1 MKRTQGAR
9 APCRLSASLITVL
22 TIATLAVTMLFN
34 SAFAG
39 ELEDVYDR
47 VKHGF
52 AGSGGVK
59 IHYAMLGP
67 ASASAPLIVMI
78 HGFPDFWY
86 SWRHQMAVLS
96 KDYQVVAIDQRGYNL
111 SDKPKGKEN
120 YDMSLLIE
128 DVRAVIKHLGRDR
141 AVVVGHDW
149 GGRVAWGFAM
159 KYPEMTHRLIVCNLP
174 HPRGVAY
181 ERAHNEEQKAN
192 TAYAQRFRQEDA
204 AKSLTAEGLAGRIKD
219 PKVRERYVEAFRRSD
234 FEAMLNYY
242 KQNYPAPPYL
252 EDTSPVVKVKPP
264 VLLFHGLDDKAL
276 MHGALNHTWEW
287 LEKDLTLV
295 TIPGVG
301 HFVQNDAAEFVSGM
315 MKSWLELQAVK
326 P

>member
-1 MKRTQGAR
+1 MKHTFLGAR
-9 APCRLSASLITVL
+9 ASCPYSFALIAALTTAMLAISPPLLSTSASD
-22 TIATLAVTMLFN
+22 A
-34 SAFAG
+34 
-39 ELEDVYDR
+39 EDVFDR
-47 VKHGF
+47 VKHGY
-52 AGSGGVK
+52 ADSGGVK
-59 IHYAMLGP
+59 IHYASLGP
-67 ASASAPLIVMI
+67 ASAPLIVMI

-96 KDYQVVAIDQRGYNL
+96 KDYLVVAIDQRGYNM
-111 SDKPKGKEN
+111 SDKPRGKEN
-120 YDMSLLIE
+120 YDMSLLID
-128 DVRAVIKHLGRDR
+128 DVRAVIKHMARDK

-159 KYPEMTHRLIVCNLP
+159 KHPEMTHRLIVCNLP
-174 HPRGVAY
+174 HPRGIAY
-181 ERAHNEEQKAN
+181 ERAHNKEQQAN
-192 TAYAQRFRQEDA
+192 TAYAQRFKQEDA
-204 AKSLTAEGLAGRIKD
+204 AKNLSAEALAARIKD
-219 PKVRERYVEAFRRSD
+219 PKERAHYLEAFRRSD

-252 EDTSPVVKVKPP
+252 EETSQVVKVKPP
-264 VLLFHGLDDKAL
+264 VLLFHGLEDRAL

-301 HFVQNDAAEFVSGM
+301 HFVQNDAAEFVSAM
-315 MKSWLELQAVK
+315 MKSWLEVQSAK

>member
-1 MKRTQGAR
+1 MKRTATSAALIAVLITTILALIGLSR
-9 APCRLSASLITVL
+9 SAS
-22 TIATLAVTMLFN
+22 ASAV
-34 SAFAG
+34 
-39 ELEDVYDR
+39 EDVYDR
-47 VKHGF
+47 VKHGYADS
-52 AGSGGVK
+52 AGVR

-67 ASASAPLIVMI
+67 TSGSANAPLIVMI

-120 YDMSLLIE
+120 YDMSLLVD
-128 DVRAVIKHLGRDR
+128 DVRAVIKHLGRDK
-141 AVVVGHDW
+141 AIIVGHDW

-174 HPRGVAY
+174 HPRGVAF
-181 ERAHNEEQKAN
+181 ERAHNNEQKIN

-204 AKSLTAEGLAGRIKD
+204 AKSLTAEGLAARIKD
-219 PKVRERYVEAFRRSD
+219 PKEREHYVEAFRRSD

-264 VLLFHGLDDKAL
+264 VLLIHGLDDKAL

-287 LEKDLTLV
+287 LERDLTLV

-301 HFVQNDAAEFVSGM
+301 HFVQNDAAEFVSAM
-315 MKSWLELQAVK
+315 MKSWLEVQSSK

>member
-1 MKRTQGAR
+1 MRRYAT
-9 APCRLSASLITVL
+9 SASLIAVL
-22 TIATLAVTMLFN
+22 ITAI
-34 SAFAG
+34 FAG
-39 ELEDVYDR
+39 MGASSSASTRAVEDVFDR
-47 VKHGF
+47 VKHGY
-52 AGSGGVK
+52 ADSGGVK

-67 ASASAPLIVMI
+67 ASGSAAAPLVVMI

-86 SWRHQMAVLS
+86 SWRHQMAALS

-120 YDMSLLIE
+120 YDMTLLVE
-128 DVRAVIKHLGRDR
+128 DVRAVIKHLGRDK
-141 AVVVGHDW
+141 AVIVGHDW

-159 KYPEMTHRLIVCNLP
+159 KYPEMTYRLIVCNLP

-181 ERAHNEEQKAN
+181 ERAHNNEQKIN

-204 AKSLTAEGLAGRIKD
+204 AKNLTAEGLAARIKD
-219 PKVRERYVEAFRRSD
+219 PKEREHYVEAFRRSD

-252 EDTSPVVKVKPP
+252 EDTTPVIKVKPP
-264 VLLFHGLDDKAL
+264 VLLIHGLDDKAL

-295 TIPGVG
+295 TVPGAG
-301 HFVQNDAAEFVSGM
+301 HFVQNDAAEFVSAM
-315 MKSWLELQAVK
+315 MKSWLEVQASR